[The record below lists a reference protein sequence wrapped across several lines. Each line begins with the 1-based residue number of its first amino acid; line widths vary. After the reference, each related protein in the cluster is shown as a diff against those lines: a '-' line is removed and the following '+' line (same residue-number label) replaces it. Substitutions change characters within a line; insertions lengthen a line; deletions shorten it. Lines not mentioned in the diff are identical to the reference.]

1 MKEILYDAGESLAYL
16 ATRLAEI
23 VGATAE
29 HIYIVLVRQHLI
41 SGIVNICG
49 QLIIL
54 ILTVFL
60 TKKAVDYI
68 QTLDGHNKLDIS
80 LTVLITFGIS
90 WLFISAFI
98 GAIVVNLIQVLNPEY
113 YALLQIMEVLQ
124 NVR

>member
-1 MKEILYDAGESLAYL
+1 MKEILYDAGESLTHL

-29 HIYIVLVRQHLI
+29 HIYVVLVRQHLI

-54 ILTVFL
+54 ILTIFL

-80 LTVLITFGIS
+80 LTVLVTFGIS
-90 WLFISAFI
+90 WLFISAFV